1 MATVRLLLNS
11 SDLVPQASIFMFE
24 DRLLASA
31 KTEDDIY
38 GAPVVITRELP
49 AGKTTWSV
57 GAAYVSLAVVT
68 AVIDAYKNNSTLV
81 LQDELSNS
89 TNVVISDYPE
99 IERHKSMTNV
109 LYTVKINLVQKSAN
123 FSTPP
128 VLSISGPRLFGR

>member
-11 SDLVPQASIFMFE
+11 SDLVPQAAIFMFE

-31 KTEDDIY
+31 KTEDDIS